1 MLLNCG
7 VGEDSWE
14 SLGQQGD
21 PTSPSQRRSVLSVH
35 WKDWC
40 WSWNSDTLATWCEEL
55 THLERPWCWEGL
67 RAGGEGDG
75 RGWGSWMASST
86 QWTWV
91 WVNSGNQW
99 WSGRPGVEQSMGSQ
113 SQTQPSNWTE
123 LQMSQIHSSQIK
135 EGGRCEGWE
144 IPGTIPISSHEML
157 RTGSQTPHSTPQIP
171 EQNQV
176 LLLHPGFHKSFFKDP
191 FSLESPSLL

>member
-157 RTGSQTPHSTPQIP
+157 RTGSQTPHSTSQIP